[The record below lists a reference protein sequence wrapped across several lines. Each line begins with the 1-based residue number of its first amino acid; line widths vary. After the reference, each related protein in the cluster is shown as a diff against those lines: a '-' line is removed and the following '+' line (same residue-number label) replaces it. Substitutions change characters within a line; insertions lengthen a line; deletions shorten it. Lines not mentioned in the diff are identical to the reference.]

1 MAAGE
6 TLSSHAAAA
15 SLRAMEMA
23 GVSAA
28 DIDMVLLSTSTPDDL
43 FGSACHVRRHRHPSP
58 YADFIKTLP
67 PLLSTRSGLQAVQ
80 PQPIFCTA

>member
-43 FGSACHVRRHRHPSP
+43 FGSACHVRCR
-58 YADFIKTLP
+58 
-67 PLLSTRSGLQAVQ
+67 
-80 PQPIFCTA
+80 